1 MRTLMAFLSML
12 CGLIAIALVL
22 DSMVSIS
29 QSKVTPGLQQ
39 LPPLTPMMCMLLP
52 EPDGMVLDC
61 YLPLNETPPPQEDG
75 NFQRWPSPPAQ
86 MKPFKSA

>member
-1 MRTLMAFLSML
+1 MRTILTFLSI
-12 CGLIAIALVL
+12 LIGIVVSTLVL
-22 DSMVSIS
+22 D
-29 QSKVTPGLQQ
+29 GLTEASRPVPAEFHH
-39 LPPLTPMMCMLLP
+39 LPLMTPMICILLP

-61 YLPLNETPPPQEDG
+61 YLPLNETPPHQEDG